1 LQRNKKA
8 AGQGQLTSD
17 LGRGQLTS
25 TRPRSKQPRAALTQP
40 AALGRHCKLSSV
52 KPPSV
57 LAISCDSR
65 QGRLWI
71 RLSEGTEAR
80 HGNGRED
87 DRRGKGPAKSL
98 QELTESKQGV
108 EPEADGRR
116 GGSRWR
122 VGRQGGTREAHRKRI
137 GEVDSGREMNRG
149 RKMNSFFNQTQL

>member
-65 QGRLWI
+65 RGRLWI

-149 RKMNSFFNQTQL
+149 GKMNSFF